1 MKRIT
6 ENDHLEIE
14 WYDEAKKQTLET
26 LPQFMNHVL
35 NDYYHDYGT
44 ICKAIAACGSA
55 AMYAANKTEQ
65 GGITN
70 VQASYINWEILKA
83 WGCFATH
90 TGARL
95 INFDDMIFPQYESKF
110 AKTISK
116 EVWESVQEYA
126 KERLS
131 KEYSIHPKVKAH
143 MESIVAGSVPFGYRI
158 KEEG

>member
-95 INFDDMIFPQYESKF
+95 INFDDMILPQYESKF